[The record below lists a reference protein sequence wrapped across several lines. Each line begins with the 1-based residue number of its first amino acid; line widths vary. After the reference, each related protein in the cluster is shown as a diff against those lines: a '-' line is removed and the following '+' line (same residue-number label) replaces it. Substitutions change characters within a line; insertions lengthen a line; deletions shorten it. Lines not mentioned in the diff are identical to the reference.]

1 MEKFRL
7 KENKLY
13 KVCDYKNFDFETTEE
28 LVPLQGIIGQD
39 RAISSID
46 FGLKMDKKGYNIFV
60 SGEWGTGRKSYV
72 KLITDSVS
80 IKDGNIKDWVYVNNF
95 KNSHKPIAI
104 CFEQGEANIFE
115 KLMARSIFLIRKQI
129 REVFSS
135 REYENSRIM
144 LINEFNKKTKKIV
157 EQLNIVGEK
166 YGFIFTHNE
175 NGLVSIPIKDDKTPM
190 NEVDYGSISDEKFE
204 QLRNNSNLLSVE
216 AAEYFN
222 KLRDSE
228 ENLASKIK
236 KLDESTARKVVEF
249 YLSGISKKIRINDKA
264 KQYILDLVEDI
275 LENLIKFKKDE
286 QQKKEDNP
294 LYIYERKSEEDF
306 FDRYKVNVFIDNT
319 NQKTAPVIF
328 ENNPTYYNLLG
339 ELEYKNEL
347 GVIRTDFMQ
356 IKPGALHNANGGFLI
371 LQDKDLLTTPFSWKA
386 LKRSLLSGEVKI
398 ENRGE
403 YLSIV
408 FASTLKP
415 EPIPLDVKVIII
427 GDYYTYSLLYEYD
440 EEFRKLFRIMAD
452 FDIEMDRNEDN
463 IKRFAR
469 FISTHCEK
477 EGLKPFDKSA
487 VAKVVEYSSRLAGSQ
502 NKLSSRLSKIV
513 GILYEANTWA
523 DIYAD
528 SIITEKHLE
537 KTLDEISNRTNKVEE
552 KILDMFD
559 DESILLDVDGK
570 KVGEING
577 LAVIGTGQYTFGKP
591 SKITVSSYC
600 GKGGIINIEREAKT
614 SGKIHDKGIMIL
626 TGYMGFKYAKDKPLA
641 LSASIVFEQ
650 LYSAIDGDSASSTE
664 LYALLSSLSDIP
676 IKQGIAVT
684 GSINQRG
691 EIQPIGGVNE
701 KIEGFYNV
709 CKIKGLTGEQGVII
723 PIQNIDNL
731 MLSEEV
737 VKASINR
744 KFHIYAVKNIDEGI
758 EILTD
763 KKAGDIDIEG
773 TVHYLVNKKL
783 EELAKPEKSK
793 TVE

>member
-7 KENKLY
+7 KEDKLY

-39 RAISSID
+39 RAISAID
-46 FGLKMDKKGYNIFV
+46 FGMKMDKKGYNIFV

-80 IKDGNIKDWVYVNNF
+80 IKDGNVKDWVYVNNF
-95 KNSHKPIAI
+95 KNSHNPIAL
-104 CFEQGEANIFE
+104 CFEQGEANVFA
-115 KLMARSIFLIRKQI
+115 KLIERSIFLIRKQI
-129 REVFSS
+129 KEVFTS
-135 REYENSRIM
+135 RDYENSRIM
-144 LINEFNKKTKKIV
+144 IINEFGKKTKKIV
-157 EQLNIVGEK
+157 EQLNIAGEK
-166 YGFIFTHNE
+166 YGFMFTHNE
-175 NGLVSIPIKDDKTPM
+175 NGLVSVPLKDDKTPM
-190 NEVDYGSISDEKFE
+190 TEVDYENMTDEKFE
-204 QLRNNSNLLSVE
+204 QLRNNSNLLGVE

-222 KLRDSE
+222 KLRVLE
-228 ENLASKIK
+228 ENLTSKIK
-236 KLDESTARKVVEF
+236 KLDEATARKVVEF
-249 YLSGISKKIRINDKA
+249 YIMGINKKIKMNEKST
-264 KQYILDLVEDI
+264 KYILDLIGDI
-275 LENLIKFKKDE
+275 LENLPKFKKDE
-286 QQKKEDNP
+286 SQEKENNP
-294 LYIYERKSEEDF
+294 LSIFERKSTEDF
-306 FDRYKVNVFIDNT
+306 FDRYKVNIFIDNT

-328 ENNPTYYNLLG
+328 ESNPTYYNLLG
-339 ELEYKNEL
+339 KVEYTNEM
-347 GVIRTDFMQ
+347 GFVKTDFLQ

-371 LQDKDLLTTPFSWKA
+371 LQDKDILTAPFSWKA
-386 LKRSLLSGEVKI
+386 LKRSLLSNQVQI
-398 ENRGE
+398 ENLGE
-403 YLSIV
+403 YLSVV

-415 EPIPLDVKVIII
+415 EPIPLDVKIIII

-469 FISTHCEK
+469 FIATHCEK
-477 EGLKPFDKSA
+477 EGLKSFDKSA
-487 VAKVVEYSSRLAGSQ
+487 VAKIVEYSSRLSGSQ
-502 NKLSSRLSKIV
+502 DKLSSRLSKIV

-523 DIYAD
+523 DIY
-528 SIITEKHLE
+528 SNPIITEKHLE
-537 KTLDEISNRTNKVEE
+537 KTLEEINKRTNKVEE
-552 KILDMFD
+552 KILKMFED
-559 DESILLDVDGK
+559 KSILIDVSGR

-600 GKGGIINIEREAKT
+600 GKAGIINIEREAKI

-626 TGYMGFKYAKDKPLA
+626 TGYLGFKYAKKKPLA

-664 LYALLSSLSDIP
+664 LYALLSSLSDVP

-723 PIQNIDNL
+723 PVQNIDNL

-763 KKAGDIDIEG
+763 KKAGDIDTEG

-783 EELAKPEKSK
+783 DELAKSEKSE
-793 TVE
+793 VAE